1 MCCEYK
7 NSKLCKGFGSEYKP
21 CEYIDSC
28 KLCVNYA
35 FDRRQGNNNE
45 LYMVFDVIPIS
56 CKRDNPDFKP
66 FDKNE
71 LIKRAR
77 DEKMSEKDIEDNIKT
92 LIYYGIVVWEV
103 I

>member
-1 MCCEYK
+1 MDCKYK
-7 NSKLCKGFGSEYKP
+7 DSKLCKGFGAEYKP

-45 LYMVFDVIPIS
+45 LYMVFDVVPIS

-77 DEKMSEKDIEDNIKT
+77 DEKMSEKDIEGSIKT
-92 LIYYGIVVWEV
+92 LIYYGIVV
-103 I
+103 

>member
-1 MCCEYK
+1 
-7 NSKLCKGFGSEYKP
+7 
-21 CEYIDSC
+21 
-28 KLCVNYA
+28 
-35 FDRRQGNNNE
+35 
-45 LYMVFDVIPIS
+45 MVFDVIPIS

-92 LIYYGIVVWEV
+92 LIYYGIVV
-103 I
+103 

>member
-1 MCCEYK
+1 MECFYK
-7 NSKLCKGFGSEYKP
+7 NSKLCKGAGAWYKP
-21 CEYIDSC
+21 CEHIDSC

-71 LIKRAR
+71 LIKRAH

-92 LIYYGIVVWEV
+92 LIYYGIVV
-103 I
+103 